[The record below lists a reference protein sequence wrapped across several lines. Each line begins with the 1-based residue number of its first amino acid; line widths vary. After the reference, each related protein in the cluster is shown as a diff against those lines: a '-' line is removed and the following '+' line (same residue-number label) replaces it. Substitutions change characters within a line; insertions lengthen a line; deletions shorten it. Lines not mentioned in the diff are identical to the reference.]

1 MAPIEIDVF
10 RFGSDDEVTEL
21 PESQLNIE
29 FIKQRVEDFL
39 EIHHVPSR
47 GLDLTSEGLIFDA
60 IHFLMKI
67 ENELYVMFRR
77 HFSGPESVVKK
88 TVTDW
93 INEEHHDESFDH
105 VLELVS
111 LRKRL
116 VDLVDGWVVY
126 SAPNLSALVGTLVAG
141 KIMVTAGGLGF
152 LAKMPSCNIQLL
164 GFQNIFLDG
173 LPAKFTLGYLQ
184 ESEILQ
190 TFPSAVTRGA
200 ALVLAANC
208 RTAARFD
215 FMETDPSGSTGKHLR
230 EVVLNKLRRYEKRLL
245 PGLGELDQ
253 STPPGNVC
261 LQR

>member
-29 FIKQRVEDFL
+29 FIKRVEDFL

-60 IHFLMKI
+60 IHFLLKI
-67 ENELYVMFRR
+67 ENELYVMFCH
-77 HFSGPESVVKK
+77 HFSGPESVIKK

-93 INEEHHDESFDH
+93 INEEHHDESFNH

-111 LRKRL
+111 LRTRL
-116 VDLVDGWVVY
+116 VDLVDGWMVY
-126 SAPNLSALVGTLVAG
+126 SAPNLSALVGTKVAG
-141 KIMVTAGGLGF
+141 KIM
-152 LAKMPSCNIQLL
+152 
-164 GFQNIFLDG
+164 
-173 LPAKFTLGYLQ
+173 